1 MWSAADALVLLRSAA
16 RLSGSGQLHE
26 ELSQLTDLILVH
38 RRPTVLTLL
47 DEVPQT
53 HRAQELRER
62 ESVRPRQ
69 RESVCVR
76 ESETETKRECVCVC
90 VCVCV

>member
-1 MWSAADALVLLRSAA
+1 MYRSDVGGGSVWIRRAA

-26 ELSQLTDLILVH
+26 ELSQLTDLVLVH

-62 ESVRPRQ
+62 E
-69 RESVCVR
+69 RER
-76 ESETETKRECVCVC
+76 ERETERERERERETHTH
-90 VCVCV
+90 